1 VDGSSL
7 DGLGSLHV
15 GSNETGSH
23 AVADE
28 MALKHRIG
36 LAVSQ
41 GTDLTRWKRW
51 GE

>member
-1 VDGSSL
+1 MDDGSWRMYYI
-7 DGLGSLHV
+7 